1 MVPINLFCSKPL
13 KLWNW
18 NPGDELERDLAPSE
32 RVYEISN
39 RVILRACGTVKCPR
53 IFVSER
59 LEAPD
64 TP

>member
-1 MVPINLFCSKPL
+1 MILINLFCSKPL
-13 KLWNW
+13 KLWIW
-18 NPGDELERDLAPSE
+18 NAGDELERDLVPSE
-32 RVYEISN
+32 RVYEPSN
-39 RVILRACGTVKCPR
+39 PVIQRACGTVKCPR